1 MYVPL
6 NVTMIIKEGATNL
19 RGSGGIQ
26 EELMGYENDVIIV
39 LISEI
44 LKNKTI
50 TKNKVE
56 KIQTLLWF
64 SRVQGLANELIYL
77 KSTSN
82 P

>member
-1 MYVPL
+1 MYVCMYVPL
-6 NVTMIIKEGATNL
+6 NVTMIIKEGVMNL

-26 EELMGYENDVIIV
+26 EELMGYENDGIII

-56 KIQTLLWF
+56 KFKLYYGF
-64 SRVQGLANELIYL
+64 L
-77 KSTSN
+77 KFKVWQMS
-82 P
+82 

>member
-6 NVTMIIKEGATNL
+6 NVTMMIKEGVMNL

-64 SRVQGLANELIYL
+64 S
-77 KSTSN
+77 
-82 P
+82 

>member
-1 MYVPL
+1 MYVCTYVPL
-6 NVTMIIKEGATNL
+6 NVTMIIKEGVMNL

-26 EELMGYENDVIIV
+26 EELMGYENDGIIV

-64 SRVQGLANELIYL
+64 SKV
-77 KSTSN
+77 
-82 P
+82 

>member
-1 MYVPL
+1 MHACMYVPL
-6 NVTMIIKEGATNL
+6 NVTMIIKEGVMNL

-26 EELMGYENDVIIV
+26 EELMGYENDGIIV

-64 SRVQGLANELIYL
+64 S
-77 KSTSN
+77 
-82 P
+82 

>member
-6 NVTMIIKEGATNL
+6 NVTMIIKEGVMNL

-26 EELMGYENDVIIV
+26 EELMGYENDGIIV

-64 SRVQGLANELIYL
+64 SKV
-77 KSTSN
+77 
-82 P
+82 

>member
-1 MYVPL
+1 MYVCMYVPL
-6 NVTMIIKEGATNL
+6 NVTMIIKEGVMNL

-26 EELMGYENDVIIV
+26 EELMGYENDGIIV

-64 SRVQGLANELIYL
+64 SKV
-77 KSTSN
+77 
-82 P
+82 

>member
-1 MYVPL
+1 MYLCMYVPL
-6 NVTMIIKEGATNL
+6 NVTMIIKEGTMNL

-50 TKNKVE
+50 TKNKVKKFRLYYGFLE
-56 KIQTLLWF
+56 FKVWQM
-64 SRVQGLANELIYL
+64 S
-77 KSTSN
+77 
-82 P
+82 